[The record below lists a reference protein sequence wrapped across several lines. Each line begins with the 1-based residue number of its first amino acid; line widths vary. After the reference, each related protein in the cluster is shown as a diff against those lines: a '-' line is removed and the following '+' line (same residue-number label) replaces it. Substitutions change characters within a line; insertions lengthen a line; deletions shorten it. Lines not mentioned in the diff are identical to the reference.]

1 MKSGLIIAI
10 DGPAGSGKSTV
21 AKLVAERLNLP
32 YLDTGAMY
40 RAVTLACIKKKVDFS
55 DSDAIFRTVK
65 DVDIDIKNQDNKFE
79 IYMDGENVTGAIR
92 VPQVNAN
99 ISRVSEILEVREVLV
114 SKQKKIGFS
123 GAVMEGRDIGTVVF
137 PNADYKFFIDASF
150 DTRVDR
156 RYKEIVE
163 KQMPVTR
170 VEVAQDL
177 KKRDYSDRA
186 RKYGPLIKAKDAI
199 YIDTTGISIDEV
211 VGHIVS
217 VAGSVK

>member
-1 MKSGLIIAI
+1 MKSGLIVAI

-40 RAVTLACIKKKVDFS
+40 RAVTLACIKKEIDFS
-55 DSDAIFRTVK
+55 DSDAIFGVVK

-79 IYMDGENVTGAIR
+79 IYLEGENVTGAIR
-92 VPQVNAN
+92 APQVNAN
-99 ISRVSEILEVREVLV
+99 ISSVSEILEVRKVLV
-114 SKQKKIGFS
+114 SKQKKIGQS

-156 RYKEIVE
+156 RYKEIVK
-163 KQMPVTR
+163 KQIPITR
-170 VEVAQDL
+170 VEVEQDL
-177 KKRDYSDRA
+177 KKRDHSDTT
-186 RKYGPLIKAKDAI
+186 RKYGPLIKTEDAI

-211 VGHIVS
+211 VENIAVLVS
-217 VAGSVK
+217 SER